1 MSLRNNTPVFK
12 RDFSPNEKMSNKDTK
27 AQEKNIKHPIRVKR
41 RAKTDPKHV
50 ETYA

>member
-1 MSLRNNTPVFK
+1 MPSRNNTPVFK
-12 RDFSPNEKMSNKDTK
+12 RDFSPNEKVSNKDTK